1 MEESSVRLLLADL
14 KSPDEEVRNQATQE
28 LWQLWFSQK
37 GIYGLELLQ
46 RSQILLETGELAEA
60 ELVLTELIQDQ
71 SDFAEAWNR
80 RAVVYYL
87 SGQYWKAIQD
97 CEAVA
102 RLNPVHF
109 GALHGLGLCH
119 AALGDYREAVRAFRR
134 VLEIQP
140 YSIENQRLLLE
151 CTLRLT

>member
-1 MEESSVRLLLADL
+1 MEDSSVRLLLADL

-46 RSQILLETGELAEA
+46 RSQILLEAGELAEA
-60 ELVLTELIQDQ
+60 ELVLTELILDQ
-71 SDFAEAWNR
+71 PDFAEAWNR

-97 CEAVA
+97 CEAVI

-119 AALGDYREAVRAFRR
+119 AALGDYREATRAFRR

-140 YSIENQRLLLE
+140 YSLENQRLVLE